1 VRREKNASKEP
12 SKLHLPTDWEDRNPS
27 SRERLEN
34 VGHPLEDSAKVV
46 HWGLGGDD
54 GVVRRCILRRRLR
67 LLLAYFRPDDCG
79 GDGVV
84 DHPSHSC

>member
-1 VRREKNASKEP
+1 VRREKSASKEL
-12 SKLHLPTDWEDRNPS
+12 SKLHLPRDWEDRNPS

-34 VGHPLEDSAKVV
+34 VEHLLEDSAKVV

-54 GVVRRCILRRRLR
+54 GVARRCILRRRLR
-67 LLLAYFRPDDCG
+67 LLLAYFRRDGCG